1 MAFVA
6 LKRRLGAVRVV
17 LEETS
22 GSANHA
28 SVSKIQANAV
38 IALIAAASD
47 MNPEERTEITEIV
60 LRLQFAAQDMTTILG
75 AMADGIVQPPS
86 VKRRRGHRAK

>member
-28 SVSKIQANAV
+28 SVSKNAV
-38 IALIAAASD
+38 TALIAAASD

-75 AMADGIVQPPS
+75 AMADGIVQTPS
-86 VKRRRGHRAK
+86 AKRRRGHRAK